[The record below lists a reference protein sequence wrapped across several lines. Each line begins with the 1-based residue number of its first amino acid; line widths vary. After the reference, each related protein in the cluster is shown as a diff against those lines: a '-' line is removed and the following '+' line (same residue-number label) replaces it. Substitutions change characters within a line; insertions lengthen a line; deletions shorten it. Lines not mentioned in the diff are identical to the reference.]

1 MSAGKVVIVSD
12 SEFEQTVLKSEVP
25 VMLDFWA
32 EWCQPC
38 KMLAPTV
45 EELAGEYDGKILVGK
60 LNVDDNPTTSTNY
73 GIRGI
78 PTLLF
83 VKGGQVV
90 QQLVGVKSKAEIK
103 KVIEETLWDRKN
115 ICKIGLRLF
124 YIFELSPFSQSV
136 FEDFINIIL
145 LRNGQ
150 DIVHCP
156 INDQSRR
163 E

>member
-12 SEFEQTVLKSEVP
+12 DEFEQTVLKSEIP

-45 EELAGEYDGKILVGK
+45 EELAEEFKGQLLVGK
-60 LNVDDNPTTSTNY
+60 LNVDDNPKTATNY

-83 VKGGQVV
+83 IKGGEVV
-90 QQLVGVKSKAEIK
+90 EQLVGVKSKTEYK
-103 KVIEETLWDRKN
+103 KVIEEKL
-115 ICKIGLRLF
+115 
-124 YIFELSPFSQSV
+124 V
-136 FEDFINIIL
+136 
-145 LRNGQ
+145 
-150 DIVHCP
+150 
-156 INDQSRR
+156 
-163 E
+163 